1 MAKILN
7 IEIDTAQLRVAE
19 TDSRGLR
26 IYRCFTL
33 PVPQGPW
40 MMGRSVTQR
49 PWVRC

>member
-19 TDSRGLR
+19 TDSRGMR

-33 PVPQGPW
+33 KQTLSI
-40 MMGRSVTQR
+40 R
-49 PWVRC
+49 